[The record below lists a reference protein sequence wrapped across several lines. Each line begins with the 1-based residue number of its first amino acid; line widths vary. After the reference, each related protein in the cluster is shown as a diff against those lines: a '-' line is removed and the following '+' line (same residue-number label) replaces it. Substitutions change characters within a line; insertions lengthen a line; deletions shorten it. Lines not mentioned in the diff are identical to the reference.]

1 MTNFKEIKGVNMPKT
16 QLGMT
21 KLNALVNV
29 AEELFTSVGFYETS
43 ISDICKKAKTA
54 VGTFY
59 IYFESKTA
67 VYRYLI
73 EKYKSDIK
81 YALTQSIAHC
91 ITREQKERE
100 GIKCFINYARKKP
113 TVYNLIWGSLSIDEQ
128 LFFDYYES
136 FALSYSKSLSR
147 DNEEILHQDTTTV
160 AYMLMGITNFVG
172 LRAIFKNMTEEEI
185 DKLMDETVMP
195 MLKKG
200 LFKQ

>member
-1 MTNFKEIKGVNMPKT
+1 MLYILKYKRI
-16 QLGMT
+16 
-21 KLNALVNV
+21 
-29 AEELFTSVGFYETS
+29 
-43 ISDICKKAKTA
+43 I
-54 VGTFY
+54 FY

>member
-21 KLNALVNV
+21 KLNALVDV

-200 LFKQ
+200 LFK